1 MTTINIEDIIKEA
14 SNTSAQGKA
23 MVDDGPSA
31 FMGGMKGYGG
41 RNKRWAE
48 KLGFHVVNY
57 ILDVDITKIPLII
70 ITNKFFV
77 ALPAFSSF
85 EKGVG

>member
-1 MTTINIEDIIKEA
+1 M
-14 SNTSAQGKA
+14 
-23 MVDDGPSA
+23 
-31 FMGGMKGYGG
+31 FMGGMKGYSG
-41 RNKRWAE
+41 RNKIEAE
-48 KLGFHVVNY
+48 KLGWEIVNY